1 MSAIN
6 KEQAK
11 EVLKRYFALKW
22 IAEQDAMFDWSVN
35 DITGNLII
43 KPRSD
48 GDVANNKELFPVV
61 VTSNGQVNLPHFHIN
76 HYADDDARANIKKSG
91 QAEATVIL
99 CDRFYHFYGHSFLY
113 LHYANPLKQDRIIS
127 FNVGPERINN
137 WGHFTKTYISN
148 KASAEEIAQR
158 GVTSFA
164 AFPISGQQAKLLE
177 ADCDMCVANPKFRYH
192 LLNWG
197 DNSVNCA
204 AFAMS
209 SLRNIGVPVG
219 ALTGHGDRNQKVS
232 NKNLR
237 DFMLARPV
245 AIHRSIVDRAGRAE
259 SEVRVP
265 IDELSA
271 STLLTK
277 YSLHLAHF
285 PENGMIMGYCVGNQ
299 SKKLGAEKF
308 CAVDVVKLV
317 EHLSSQDVFKS
328 PPKFEGLKPFRTELV
343 HQPKHRQQG

>member
-177 ADCDMCVANPKFRYH
+177 ADCDMCV
-192 LLNWG
+192 
-197 DNSVNCA
+197 
-204 AFAMS
+204 
-209 SLRNIGVPVG
+209 PVG